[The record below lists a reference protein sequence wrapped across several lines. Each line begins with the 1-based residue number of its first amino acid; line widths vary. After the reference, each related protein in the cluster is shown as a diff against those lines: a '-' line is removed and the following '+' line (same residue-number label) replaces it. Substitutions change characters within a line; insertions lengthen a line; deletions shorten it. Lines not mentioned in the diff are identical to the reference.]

1 MRGGSARVHDTL
13 GDTFVIEVR
22 DLLAKNEVLEQRG
35 TAESCLERALV
46 VSNRNT
52 LIRGQG
58 TISRIH
64 THPVERADGRIL
76 ANGRAAAAGLLRPV
90 HFRHRAGAGDGVR
103 WPDRCPLRR
112 GECGLRIVFGT
123 LVRIEGKR

>member
-1 MRGGSARVHDTL
+1 HNTL

-35 TAESCLERALV
+35 TAESCLERTLV
-46 VSNRNT
+46 VSNRDA

-58 TISRIH
+58 TIRRIH
-64 THPVERADGRIL
+64 THPVERTDGRIV

-103 WPDRCPLRR
+103 RLDRYPLRR
-112 GECGLRIVFGT
+112 GECGPRIVFGT
-123 LVRIEGKR
+123 LV